1 MATKTKPPITDVAT
15 TDMADMMKPIGS
27 RRMPMKGFDDHFVD
41 IADYIV
47 RITSWIWDDKNPDL
61 CRNYY
66 SDDCPIHTLA
76 GEITGVNAVIEGTK
90 NTLVGF
96 PDRTLDA
103 INVVWSGDED
113 KGYHSSHLIMSDM
126 TNEGPSE
133 FGPATGK
140 HTRFHTIADC
150 LCLENKIIEEWLMRD
165 NLAIVKDLGFDPFVI
180 AENQARQDVENGD
193 ELTNVHLQ
201 EIDRIR
207 SEALPLDMAMPDV
220 PEEEPE
226 KFAAYAI
233 AMLLGQST
241 PDQLDAIYDFRADVS
256 MPDNKRLYGRKD
268 IAAYFAELHGM
279 FSDPRVTVDHVGDIP
294 YMETGR
300 DISVR
305 WSFTGIHTGNGRYG
319 EATGK
324 PIRILGATHWRV
336 INGRIHREWTI
347 FDELA
352 VLRQVATARLTS

>member
-1 MATKTKPPITDVAT
+1 MATETKPQITDVAT
-15 TDMADMMKPIGS
+15 TDMGDMMKPTGP

-47 RITSWIWDDKNPDL
+47 RITSWIWDEKNPEL
-61 CRNYY
+61 CINYY
-66 SDDCPIHTLA
+66 SEDCPIHTLA
-76 GEITGVNAVIEGTK
+76 GEITGVKTVIEGTK

-103 INVVWSGDED
+103 INVVWAGDEN

-133 FGPATGK
+133 FGPPTGK

-150 LCLENKIIEEWLMRD
+150 LCFENKIIEEWLMRD
-165 NLAIVKDLGFDPFVI
+165 NLAIVKDLGFDPFAI
-180 AENQARQDVENGD
+180 AENQAHQDVKTGN
-193 ELTNVHLQ
+193 ELAQVHQ
-201 EIDRIR
+201 TEIDRIR
-207 SEALPLDMAMPDV
+207 SNALSPNLQLPAA
-220 PEEEPE
+220 PENEPE
-226 KFAAYAI
+226 AFAAFVATN
-233 AMLLGQST
+233 LWGKEKS
-241 PDQLDAIYDFRADVS
+241 DQLDAIYDFRADIS
-256 MPDNKRLYGRKD
+256 MPDNKRLYGKKD
-268 IAAYFAELHGM
+268 IAAYFADFHSM
-279 FSDPRVTVDHVGDIP
+279 FSDAQVTVDHVGDIP
-294 YMETGR
+294 YMEKGR
-300 DISVR
+300 DIAVR
-305 WSFTGIHTGNGRYG
+305 WSFTGLHSGNGRYG
-319 EATGK
+319 DATGK